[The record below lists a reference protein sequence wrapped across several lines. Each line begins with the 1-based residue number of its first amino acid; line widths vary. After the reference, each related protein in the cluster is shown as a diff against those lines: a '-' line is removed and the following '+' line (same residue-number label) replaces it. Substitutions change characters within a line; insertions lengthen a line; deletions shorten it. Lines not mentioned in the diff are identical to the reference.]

1 MVTIFRGLCICL
13 LASALA
19 SFGQAPDQPTDHRL
33 TAVDPE
39 IRQKAEAGD
48 REAQNEMG
56 LAAQEDR
63 NYAEAAQWFTRS
75 AERGFSK
82 AQASLGFFYGLG
94 LGVEK
99 DLGKSAH
106 WYSLAA
112 AQGDTDGEFGIGI
125 CYLHGYG
132 VPQNFDE
139 ANVWF
144 TRALNHGADE
154 GRSANG
160 IGLSYETRPHKDKN
174 KDYADAFRWYL
185 KGAEMGFAESKYN
198 VCRLT
203 AQGLGGITVDYHE
216 AIKWCTEVADGDDDF
231 SAWGQYGLGR
241 INEDGSGVPKDLKLA
256 ADWYR
261 KAADQGHVVSQMK
274 LVEFYSAGKGVE
286 RDPVQAY
293 MWARVAAA
301 LNAPQPTGF
310 LEKLGKRMD
319 EAQFSQ
325 AEDLAQKW
333 MQDHPIDPERTA
345 DVVIAG
351 KHYMVSR
358 PQ

>member
-1 MVTIFRGLCICL
+1 MVTIIKRLCIGL
-13 LASALA
+13 VALTLAFLA
-19 SFGQAPDQPTDHRL
+19 QAQDQPTGHHFA
-33 TAVDPE
+33 AVDPE

-56 LAAQEDR
+56 SAAQDDR
-63 NYAEAAQWFTRS
+63 NYPEAAKWFTRS
-75 AERGFSK
+75 AEQGFSG
-82 AQASLGFFYGLG
+82 AQVSLGFFYGLG

-112 AQGDTDGEFGIGI
+112 TQGDPDGEFNMGI

-139 ANVWF
+139 ANLWF
-144 TRALNHGADE
+144 MRALNHGPGE

-160 IGLSYETRPHKDKN
+160 IGLSYETRPTKNKN

-185 KGAEMGFAESKYN
+185 KGAEMDYTESKYN
-198 VCRLT
+198 VCRLS
-203 AQGLGGITVDYHE
+203 AQGLGGLTIDYQE
-216 AIKWCTEVADGDDDF
+216 AIKWCTEVADSGDEF
-231 SAWGQYGLGR
+231 STWGQYGMGR

-261 KAADQGHVVSQMK
+261 KAAEQGHVISQMK

-286 RDPVQAY
+286 RDLVQAY
-293 MWARVAAA
+293 MWAKIAGA
-301 LNAPQPTGF
+301 LDAPQSPGL
-310 LEKLGKRMD
+310 LEKLAKQME
-319 EAQFSQ
+319 EAQISQ
-325 AEDLAQKW
+325 AQELAEKW
-333 MQDHPIDPERTA
+333 MKDHPIDPERAA
-345 DVVIAG
+345 DVIIDG